1 MAKSCGQTLSTLLAL
16 GENRRFHRSP
26 FAAVPLFAIQRPM
39 AFALFIF
46 LGTIIGLLARATLP
60 GCRKLS
66 ALLVLWLGIAGAVLG
81 ALVAGFV
88 TLLRPTEFHAAVIL
102 GSIAGAIA
110 MLAAGGGFRGL
121 VRPSE
126 PASEKAA
133 TRRTSPVLSS
143 RTA

>member
-1 MAKSCGQTLSTLLAL
+1 
-16 GENRRFHRSP
+16 
-26 FAAVPLFAIQRPM
+26 M

-46 LGTIIGLLARATLP
+46 LGTFIGLLARATLP
-60 GCRKLS
+60 GCRKLG

-81 ALVAGFV
+81 ALAAGFV
-88 TLLRPTEFHAAVIL
+88 TLLRPTEFHAVVIL

-126 PASEKAA
+126 PALQQRAA